1 MVRCDVQRWNM
12 QKQIDATR
20 YIVPCKMDDR
30 MSIIV
35 LRYARR
41 RMRIVSQG
49 HLTLWRH
56 SALRCDVTPRY
67 AVTSLRV
74 TLWRHSALRC
84 DVTPRYAVTW
94 LFTRKTP
101 IYKTYRCQKRQS
113 YPITGLDRPW
123 GFQEFEAPRFQDS
136 GHMKVV
142 RLSALCTGHRYPQ
155 EIFLVLISVRGW
167 VNPRAIVRLEGICQ
181 WKIPMTSSG
190 IEPAT
195 FQLVAQCL
203 N

>member
-20 YIVPCKMDDR
+20 YIVPYKTDDR

-49 HLTLWRH
+49 RL
-56 SALRCDVTPRY
+56 
-67 AVTSLRV
+67 

-94 LFTRKTP
+94 LFTRKTASH
-101 IYKTYRCQKRQS
+101 KTYTCQNITVYVSGHTETDTTGMLSPPTVWRQQSEFVSSRQS
-113 YPITGLDRPW
+113 GQILAAVRI
-123 GFQEFEAPRFQDS
+123 GFECRCNGQKTR
-136 GHMKVV
+136 
-142 RLSALCTGHRYPQ
+142 
-155 EIFLVLISVRGW
+155 IISILW
-167 VNPRAIVRLEGICQ
+167 
-181 WKIPMTSSG
+181 
-190 IEPAT
+190 
-195 FQLVAQCL
+195 
-203 N
+203 